1 MSDGQMG
8 GRKGKGCRNKSFII
22 NGIIYDA
29 LKSDKAKPLLIQ
41 IYDYRQMFDAI
52 NLEQA
57 LIDLFNCGV
66 QDETLSLLYE
76 ANKEVQIAVKTP
88 FGLTERQTVRS
99 TVLQGET
106 WASLIASVQ
115 VDSIAKEY
123 KNAGYY
129 YKYKNCVP
137 LTSLGLVDIF
147 GGLTEVNYKSQQ

>member
-8 GRKGKGCRNKSFII
+8 GRKGKGCRNNLFII
-22 NGIIYDA
+22 NGLIYDA

-76 ANKEVQIAVKTP
+76 ANKEVQMAVKTS
-88 FGLTERQTVRS
+88 FGLTEDQ
-99 TVLQGET
+99 
-106 WASLIASVQ
+106 
-115 VDSIAKEY
+115 
-123 KNAGYY
+123 
-129 YKYKNCVP
+129 
-137 LTSLGLVDIF
+137 SLGQLYRRVKH
-147 GGLTEVNYKSQQ
+147 GLF